1 MTSVKHLVVNSFINE
16 KPLGYYSKLDSDA
29 RSTEKKKN
37 KQKKKQTRLVAV
49 QWTKIG
55 SRDHQTQSISRN
67 NAGGVAEKLNRILNY
82 EQLASSQ

>member
-1 MTSVKHLVVNSFINE
+1 MTSVKHLVANSFINE

-29 RSTEKKKN
+29 RSTEKKRKI
-37 KQKKKQTRLVAV
+37 KQTRLAAV

-67 NAGGVAEKLNRILNY
+67 NAGGVAD
-82 EQLASSQ
+82 

>member
-1 MTSVKHLVVNSFINE
+1 MTSVKHLEANSFINE

-29 RSTEKKKN
+29 RSTEKKKR
-37 KQKKKQTRLVAV
+37 KIKQTRLAAV

-67 NAGGVAEKLNRILNY
+67 NAGGVAD
-82 EQLASSQ
+82 

>member
-1 MTSVKHLVVNSFINE
+1 MTSVKHLVANSFINE

-29 RSTEKKKN
+29 RSTEKKK
-37 KQKKKQTRLVAV
+37 KGKKKQTRLAAV
-49 QWTKIG
+49 QWTQIG

-67 NAGGVAEKLNRILNY
+67 NAGGVAEKLDRILNY

>member
-1 MTSVKHLVVNSFINE
+1 MTSVKHLVANSFINE

-29 RSTEKKKN
+29 RSTEKKKR
-37 KQKKKQTRLVAV
+37 KIKQTRLAAV

-67 NAGGVAEKLNRILNY
+67 NAGGVAD
-82 EQLASSQ
+82 

>member
-1 MTSVKHLVVNSFINE
+1 MTSVKHLVANSFINE

-29 RSTEKKKN
+29 RSTEKKRKI
-37 KQKKKQTRLVAV
+37 KQNRLAAV

-67 NAGGVAEKLNRILNY
+67 NAGGVADWTG
-82 EQLASSQ
+82 S

>member
-1 MTSVKHLVVNSFINE
+1 MTSVKHRVANSFINE

-29 RSTEKKKN
+29 RSTEKKKR
-37 KQKKKQTRLVAV
+37 KIKQTRLAAV

-67 NAGGVAEKLNRILNY
+67 NAGGVAD
-82 EQLASSQ
+82 

>member
-1 MTSVKHLVVNSFINE
+1 MTSVKHLVANSFINE

-29 RSTEKKKN
+29 RSTEKKR
-37 KQKKKQTRLVAV
+37 KKKQTRLAAV

-67 NAGGVAEKLNRILNY
+67 NAGGVAEKLDRILNY

>member
-1 MTSVKHLVVNSFINE
+1 MTSVKHLVANSFINE

-29 RSTEKKKN
+29 RGTEKKKR
-37 KQKKKQTRLVAV
+37 KIKQTRLAAV

-67 NAGGVAEKLNRILNY
+67 NAGGVAD
-82 EQLASSQ
+82 

>member
-1 MTSVKHLVVNSFINE
+1 MTSVKHLVANSFINE

-29 RSTEKKKN
+29 RSTEKKKR
-37 KQKKKQTRLVAV
+37 KKKQTRLAAV

-55 SRDHQTQSISRN
+55 SRDHQTQSIYRN
-67 NAGGVAEKLNRILNY
+67 NAGGVAEKLDRILNY